1 MKYDVFISYRRDGGY
16 DTAKHLNDLLVRDGY
31 KVSFDIDTLRNGDFD
46 IQLLS
51 RIEDCTDF
59 ILIVDA
65 HCFDRTLDESFDRC
79 KDWLR
84 CELAHALMHNKNI
97 IPIFLAGIN
106 SFPDN
111 LPNDIAYVARRNG
124 PVYDRYYFDAFYDK
138 LKRMFLESQPN
149 SNITNEGES
158 LVMTR
163 IYPDTDCEIYL
174 FGQKIGIALKNE
186 FYELSLPKGENALKF
201 ICTIDNTI
209 FSDEI
214 VDITDCQ
221 RVVKVSLER
230 KLLDKRKRIE
240 YITSDGQ
247 KLNLSKKYWNS
258 EIIEHTYGNGKGVI
272 VYKDDIVKISD
283 SAFWGYRN
291 LVSITIPNSVY
302 SIGEKAFCDCYS
314 LVSIAIPDSV
324 VEIGDG
330 AFLGCSS
337 LSAFYGK
344 YASLDNRCLIVDGEL
359 KAFASAGLTTYTIPN
374 YVTKIGGSAFYG
386 CGLAS
391 ITIPNSVIII
401 GEGAFE
407 YCRYLTSIAIPES
420 VTTIK
425 GSAFYGCDSIG
436 EVYITNLV
444 AWCNIDFNSGYYTG
458 NPLSNGAKLYLN
470 GELITNLVISD
481 NITKIGTNTFHGCR
495 SLTSVNI
502 NDSVKFIE
510 NNAFSYCE
518 NLASVT
524 IGNGVTSI
532 GHGAFYNCSKL
543 SSVTIGSSVTSI
555 YDSAFGSCSNL
566 TKIDIGNSVNK
577 LGSFVFSSC
586 KNLTTITIPSSI
598 ISIGADIFEGCTNL
612 ACVYCKA
619 FTPPEVAPYNS
630 QGLGLDNNAII
641 YVANAAVT
649 KYKNTQKWNEYNI
662 NEWTF

>member
-1 MKYDVFISYRRDGGY
+1 MKYDIFISYRREGGY

-31 KVSFDIDTLRNGDFD
+31 RVSFDIDTLRNGDFD
-46 IQLLS
+46 VQLLE
-51 RIEDCTDF
+51 RIEECKDF
-59 ILIVDA
+59 ILIVDKHA
-65 HCFDRTLDESFDRC
+65 FDRTLDPDFDPQ

-84 CELAHALMHNKNI
+84 CELAHALMHNINI

-158 LVMTR
+158 LVVTR

-186 FYELSLPKGENALKF
+186 FYELRLPKGENALKF

-247 KLNLSKKYWNS
+247 KLNLSKKYWDI
-258 EIIEHTYGNGKGVI
+258 EIINHTYENGKGVI
-272 VYKDDIVKISD
+272 ACKEEIARIGRD
-283 SAFWGYRN
+283 AFMGCRN
-291 LVSITIPNSVY
+291 LISITIPSSVKT
-302 SIGEKAFCDCYS
+302 IEERAFCDCLS
-314 LVSIAIPDSV
+314 LTSITIPDNV
-324 VEIGDG
+324 IQFGDG
-330 AFLGCSS
+330 AFNGCKN

-344 YASLDNRCLIVDGEL
+344 WASADNRCLIVDGEL

-401 GEGAFE
+401 GEKAFE

-420 VTTIK
+420 ITKI
-425 GSAFYGCDSIG
+425 GGYAFYGCG
-436 EVYITNLV
+436 NLQEVHITNLS
-444 AWCNIDFNSGYYTG
+444 AWCGIDFPGYYTG

-532 GHGAFYNCSKL
+532 GSGAFYNCSKL

>member
-1 MKYDVFISYRRDGGY
+1 MKYDVFISYRREGGY
-16 DTAKHLNDLLVRDGY
+16 DTAKHIYDLLVRDGY
-31 KVSFDIDTLRNGDFD
+31 NVSFDIDTLRNGDFD

-214 VDITDCQ
+214 VDVTDCQ

-247 KLNLSKKYWNS
+247 KLNLNKKYWDI
-258 EIIEHTYGNGKGVI
+258 EILNHTYENGKGVI
-272 VYKDDIVKISD
+272 ACKEEIARIGRD
-283 SAFWGYRN
+283 AFMGCRN
-291 LVSITIPNSVY
+291 LISITIPSSVK
-302 SIGEKAFCDCYS
+302 IIAERAFCDCLS
-314 LVSIAIPDSV
+314 LTSITIPDNV
-324 VEIGDG
+324 IQFGDG
-330 AFLGCSS
+330 AFNCCKN

-344 YASLDNRCLIVDGEL
+344 WASADNRCLIVDGEL

-401 GEGAFE
+401 GEEAFK

-420 VTTIK
+420 ITKIG
-425 GSAFYGCDSIG
+425 GSAFYGCDNLQ
-436 EVYITNLV
+436 EVHITNLS
-444 AWCNIDFNSGYYTG
+444 AWCGIDFPGYYPG
-458 NPLSNGAKLYLN
+458 NPLYNNAKLYLN
-470 GELITNLVISD
+470 DELVVDLLIPDNVVEIGPRTFYGCSSLVNVTICNSVELI
-481 NITKIGTNTFHGCR
+481 
-495 SLTSVNI
+495 SV
-502 NDSVKFIE
+502 
-510 NNAFSYCE
+510 
-518 NLASVT
+518 
-524 IGNGVTSI
+524 
-532 GHGAFYNCSKL
+532 GAFH
-543 SSVTIGSSVTSI
+543 
-555 YDSAFGSCSNL
+555 SCSNL
-566 TKIDIGNSVNK
+566 TSVTIGDSVTVIGGGAFFNCCNLRSVIIGNNVTTICDSVFGSCSR
-577 LGSFVFSSC
+577 LASVIMGDSIVEIGSFVFSGCS
-586 KNLTTITIPSSI
+586 NLTNLKIPDSV
-598 ISIGADIFEGCTNL
+598 ISIGADVFEGCSSLTNL
-612 ACVYCKA
+612 YCKPV
-619 FTPPEVAPYNS
+619 TPPKVAPYTS
-630 QGLGLDNNAII
+630 QGLGLDRATVI
-641 YVANAAVT
+641 YVENVALT
-649 KYKNTQKWNEYNI
+649 RYKDAQKWKEYNI
-662 NEWTF
+662 YGCTF